1 MNIKFVVCLL
11 ILSCYGITNRG
22 LFAQSSAVD
31 FQQYP
36 NAIYEDYL
44 VHHLY
49 KGRQFIPY
57 LLTATGSPNFKGL
70 DMIDDGVVIYDGLKY
85 ENVPLMYNLMDDV
98 VVSRHPDRMVNLIL
112 ESHLVS
118 HFKIGDDVFI
128 RVSVEHP
135 ELNPGF
141 YQLIYSGDNFLALAK
156 FRKEVKDYR
165 SGSSLERRYTQ
176 SSNFY
181 VNDLRTD
188 QGFVE
193 VGRHSDILKIDR
205 DERSA
210 VRRLLRNLSLR
221 FRSMPEHT
229 IVTALTFLEETN

>member
-1 MNIKFVVCLL
+1 MNIKIIFCLL

-49 KGRQFIPY
+49 KGRQFVPY
-57 LLTATGSPNFKGL
+57 LLTATGSPNFKDL
-70 DMIDDGVVIYDGLKY
+70 EMIDDAMIIYDGLKY
-85 ENVPLMYNLMDDV
+85 EDLPLMYNLMDDV
-98 VVSRHPDRMVNLIL
+98 VVSRHPDRMVNLML

-118 HFKIGDDVFI
+118 HFKIGDDVFL
-128 RVSVEHP
+128 RVSDEHP
-135 ELNPGF
+135 ELIPGF
-141 YQLIYSGDNFLALAK
+141 YQVIYSGEHFLAFAK

-181 VNDLRTD
+181 VNDLRND
-188 QGFVE
+188 LGFVE
-193 VGRHSDILKIDR
+193 IKRHSDILQIDR

-221 FRSMPEHT
+221 FRSMPEQT
-229 IVTALTFLEETN
+229 IITALTFLEETN